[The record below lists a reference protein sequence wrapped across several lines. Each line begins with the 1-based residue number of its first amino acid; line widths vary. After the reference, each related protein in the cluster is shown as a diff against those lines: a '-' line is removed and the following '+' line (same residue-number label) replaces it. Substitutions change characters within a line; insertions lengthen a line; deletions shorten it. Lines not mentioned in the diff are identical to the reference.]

1 MNTTTALATDSK
13 SDTKSGKTA
22 GSPSPTGRRTTRPQ
36 DLAAT
41 IKGAADAA
49 AGRVPEAA
57 SNTLDAMSEAR
68 RAIRSGTDE
77 GLAAGTILSF
87 ALAIGLLIGR
97 ANRLLVLTALIP
109 AAAMGSTLLER
120 VASATRRTDR
130 PRTTN

>member
-1 MNTTTALATDSK
+1 
-13 SDTKSGKTA
+13 
-22 GSPSPTGRRTTRPQ
+22 
-36 DLAAT
+36 
-41 IKGAADAA
+41 
-49 AGRVPEAA
+49 
-57 SNTLDAMSEAR
+57 MSEAR

-87 ALAIGLLIGR
+87 GLAIGLLIGR